1 MINGIIKLFYTE
13 IVKNKMKNLPKEE
26 YELNDQFKKI
36 QNVSFKIDRL
46 MFIVLKIFIALSI
59 LLVSFRQSV
68 YLGIGMFFVEL
79 SYIFYKRTFKTK
91 VKSEINNIKTN
102 INNNKEN
109 ILKQNGKKNMSF
121 LISILLLGVITGF
134 SKILVVC
141 FFIVFIVTIKD
152 IYINYRDN
160 RKLN

>member
-1 MINGIIKLFYTE
+1 M
-13 IVKNKMKNLPKEE
+13 
-26 YELNDQFKKI
+26 
-36 QNVSFKIDRL
+36 
-46 MFIVLKIFIALSI
+46 KIFIALSI

-160 RKLN
+160 QKLN

>member
-13 IVKNKMKNLPKEE
+13 VVKSKINSLPREE
-26 YELNDQFKKI
+26 YEINDQFKKI
-36 QNVSFKIDRL
+36 QNVSCKIDSII
-46 MFIVLKIFIALSI
+46 FIALKIFIALFI
-59 LLVSFRQSV
+59 LVVSFRQSV

-102 INNNKEN
+102 IHNNREN
-109 ILKQNGKKNMSF
+109 ILKQNGKKNVSF

-134 SKILVVC
+134 SKVLIAC
-141 FFIVFIVTIKD
+141 FFIIFIVTIKD

-160 RKLN
+160 QKLN

>member
-36 QNVSFKIDRL
+36 QNVSFKIDRI

-102 INNNKEN
+102 IHNNREN
-109 ILKQNGKKNMSF
+109 ILKQNGKKNISF

-134 SKILVVC
+134 SKVLVAC
-141 FFIVFIVTIKD
+141 FFIIFIVTIKD

-160 RKLN
+160 QKFN